1 MSKIAVVV
9 LTDAE
14 THADAGRFT
23 NAMELAKEG
32 IAHGDDVRIVFD
44 GAGTRWV
51 PLITDP
57 NSKLHS
63 VYQAVKGAVDGAC
76 HFCAGAFHVRKEI
89 QDSEVPLLKDY
100 EGHPSLRSYV
110 AEGYQVLTF

>member
-1 MSKIAVVV
+1 MSKIAIVV

-32 IAHGDDVRIVFD
+32 VDQGDDVRIVFD

-57 NSKLHS
+57 NNKLHTF
-63 VYQAVKGAVDGAC
+63 YQAVRGAIDGAC
-76 HFCAGAFHVRKEI
+76 HFCAGAFHVRDEI
-89 QDSEVPLLKDY
+89 QESDVPLLKDY
-100 EGHPSLRSYV
+100 DGHPSLRSYI
-110 AEGYQVLTF
+110 AEDYHVLTF